1 MLKPKVGAKIVERLT
16 VMRVVLDRVVVSGL
30 ALSQVPLVASFAGG
44 DRLGRSGKHLER
56 R

>member
-1 MLKPKVGAKIVERLT
+1 MLKSTVGAKIVERLT
-16 VMRVVLDRVVVSGL
+16 VMRVVLDRVVVSWP
-30 ALSQVPLVASFAGG
+30 ALSPAPLVASLAGG